1 MIYVIKTKSEI
12 GVVTEQNSRGVDKL
26 FLANLADFPERNP
39 KVKLFSLASLKPG
52 EEVEYHIHEGES
64 ESYYIISGRAF
75 YNDNGVEMEIQPGT
89 VTYTPSGTGHG
100 IKNAGNEMLE
110 FIALIILD

>member
-1 MIYVIKTKSEI
+1 MIKTKSEI

-39 KVKLFSLASLKPG
+39 KLKMFSLASLKPG
-52 EEVEYHIHEGES
+52 EEVEYQIHEGES
-64 ESYYIISGRAF
+64 ESYYIISGRGI
-75 YNDNGVEMEIQPGT
+75 YNDNGIETEVQPGT
-89 VTYTPSGTGHG
+89 VTYTPSGNSHG
-100 IKNAGNEMLE
+100 IKNVGKEMLE

>member
-1 MIYVIKTKSEI
+1 MIKTKSEI

-26 FLANLADFPERNP
+26 FLANLADFPARNP
-39 KVKLFSLASLKPG
+39 KLKMFSLASLKPG

-64 ESYYIISGRAF
+64 ESYYIISGRGI
-75 YNDNGVEMEIQPGT
+75 YNDNGIETEVHPGT
-89 VTYTPSGTGHG
+89 VTYTPSGSSHG
-100 IKNAGNEMLE
+100 IKNVGKEMLE